1 MRSMPRVTWDGL
13 FGLFLLLRSVFA
25 GANSRGLPQSRLD
38 GAAELSRREQ
48 GFYTDEGLE
57 AKFAR
62 ARSNVLVAALVSGGL
77 DYITSVATSIG
88 GIMGG
93 APAKIVAG
101 VTRNNPDFLMAWPWD
116 GCRSMGTSQS
126 VPTT

>member
-1 MRSMPRVTWDGL
+1 VGYPSPALTE
-13 FGLFLLLRSVFA
+13 
-25 GANSRGLPQSRLD
+25 LPNYL
-38 GAAELSRREQ
+38 AVNK
-48 GFYTDEGLE
+48 GFYTNAGLE
-57 AKFAR
+57 AKFAH

-116 GCRSMGTSQS
+116 GCRSIGTSQS

>member
-1 MRSMPRVTWDGL
+1 MCSVPRVTWDGL
-13 FGLFLLLRSVFA
+13 FGLFLLLRSAFA

-38 GAAELSRREQ
+38 ELPNYLAVNK

-57 AKFAR
+57 AKFVR

-88 GIMGG
+88 GIMEGH
-93 APAKIVAG
+93 
-101 VTRNNPDFLMAWPWD
+101 RR
-116 GCRSMGTSQS
+116 RS
-126 VPTT
+126 